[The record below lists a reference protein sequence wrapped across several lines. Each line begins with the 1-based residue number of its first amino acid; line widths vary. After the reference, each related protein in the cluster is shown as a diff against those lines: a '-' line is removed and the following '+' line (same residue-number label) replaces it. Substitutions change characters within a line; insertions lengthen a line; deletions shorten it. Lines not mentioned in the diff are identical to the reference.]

1 MVTDGTMPHSN
12 WLNHSHNHNL
22 EMLLHIK
29 GKYCVDEKGSCNILT
44 TCIVKVGAHN
54 PGAKMK
60 MSGDREMC
68 TSRPNVKTELE
79 TIFFNEMSVWVLTW
93 LLSVGYDW
101 I

>member
-29 GKYCVDEKGSCNILT
+29 GKYCVDEKGSSNILT

-60 MSGDREMC
+60 SLA
-68 TSRPNVKTELE
+68 TEKCAHQGQ
-79 TIFFNEMSVWVLTW
+79 MWK
-93 LLSVGYDW
+93 LS
-101 I
+101 